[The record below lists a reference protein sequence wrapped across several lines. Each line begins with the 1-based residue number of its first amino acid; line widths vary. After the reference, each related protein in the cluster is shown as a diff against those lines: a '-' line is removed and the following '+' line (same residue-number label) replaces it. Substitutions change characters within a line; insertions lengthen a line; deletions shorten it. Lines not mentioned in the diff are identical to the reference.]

1 VSQSTIIA
9 LLLALGFLVYIA
21 ARGRLPLY
29 MAALGIGSGNASQ
42 SASGAA
48 GGGVLGQITGVAN
61 QITGA
66 ANSISGAAKSIGAI
80 GDSLKSLGSYTS
92 GAAGL
97 GGDYGGG
104 GAALGVPDAL
114 GDAG

>member
-42 SASGAA
+42 AASGAA

-92 GAAGL
+92 G

-104 GAALGVPDAL
+104 GGALGVPDAL